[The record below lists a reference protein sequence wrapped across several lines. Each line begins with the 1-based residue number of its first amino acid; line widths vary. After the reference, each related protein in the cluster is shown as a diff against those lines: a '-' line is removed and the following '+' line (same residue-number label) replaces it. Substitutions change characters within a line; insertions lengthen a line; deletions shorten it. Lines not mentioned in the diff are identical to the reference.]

1 MTSSRSYGYGVL
13 EQALAVS
20 AFAVGPWTT
29 AADQCDANYYADGR
43 SAAVQQRQRDHSG
56 ALHHRHSQR
65 CQLAALQPD
74 HWRLPR
80 NDGTVAARRPPRTAS
95 SAAVR
100 WLWQQRCP
108 HRTAAHP
115 LALPSRQRCVHC
127 CATRSAGAALALHQG
142 QRQSQRCLGAA
153 PATTWRCP
161 GAHTLQNRE
170 RIGAQARPGARAA
183 GKQARAREWAAAR
196 KSGQNLHT
204 NCMGKASRGAA

>member
-1 MTSSRSYGYGVL
+1 MTSSYGYGVL

-80 NDGTVAARRPPRTAS
+80 NDGAVAARRPPPHC
-95 SAAVR
+95 
-100 WLWQQRCP
+100 QQRCG
-108 HRTAAHP
+108 
-115 LALPSRQRCVHC
+115 Q
-127 CATRSAGAALALHQG
+127 AALAAALPTSHSCAPSGAAQQAVLCALLRHPQRRGRTGAASG
-142 QRQSQRCLGAA
+142 QRQSQRRLGAA
-153 PATTWRCP
+153 PATTWLCP
-161 GAHTLQNRE
+161 PAALAQNRE
-170 RIGAQARPGARAA
+170 RIGAQAPRPSSTPQSMKA
-183 GKQARAREWAAAR
+183 GPCR
-196 KSGQNLHT
+196 KNENDGDLQ
-204 NCMGKASRGAA
+204 

>member
-80 NDGTVAARRPPRTAS
+80 NDGTVAARRPPPHCQQRCAGGSGS
-95 SAAVR
+95 SAAHIAQ
-100 WLWQQRCP
+100 L
-108 HRTAAHP
+108 RT
-115 LALPSRQRCVHC
+115 L
-127 CATRSAGAALALHQG
+127 
-142 QRQSQRCLGAA
+142 
-153 PATTWRCP
+153 WRCP
-161 GAHTLQNRE
+161 AGSAVC
-170 RIGAQARPGARAA
+170 IVAPPAASRPHWRCIRGSARASGA
-183 GKQARAREWAAAR
+183 
-196 KSGQNLHT
+196 SGQR
-204 NCMGKASRGAA
+204 KRPRGAARGHTHSKIERESGHKPRG

>member
-56 ALHHRHSQR
+56 ALHHRRSQR

-80 NDGTVAARRPPRTAS
+80 NDGTVAARRPPPHCQQRCGQAALAAALPTSHSCAPSGAAQQAALCALLRHPQRRGRTGAAS
-95 SAAVR
+95 GAAPEPAAVR
-100 WLWQQRCP
+100 GSASEAD
-108 HRTAAHP
+108 HV
-115 LALPSRQRCVHC
+115 ALPR
-127 CATRSAGAALALHQG
+127 
-142 QRQSQRCLGAA
+142 
-153 PATTWRCP
+153 
-161 GAHTLQNRE
+161 AHTLQNRE
-170 RIGAQARPGARAA
+170 RIGAQAPRSLDPVFTPGNYMIMTLTACVRRKADA
-183 GKQARAREWAAAR
+183 GLSMAE
-196 KSGQNLHT
+196 G
-204 NCMGKASRGAA
+204 